1 MADPKGPETT
11 TGGGA
16 PSARPKAPTLD
27 LKAADVT
34 PKDAAKDPS
43 SATATPAD
51 PKDAPKPSSP
61 ASTASAPQSGAASP
75 TGAPDAKA
83 ADVKQPSSSA
93 AAPAS
98 AGPTSAGGPG
108 ARPAGAT
115 PSFGGAK
122 PTESGSPKPGAATGP
137 DLSKT
142 GAKSDSSKSDLGKGE
157 PGKPADLRPS
167 ESKPSESKP
176 VDPKPADTGAP
187 TRVAAA
193 VTPAR
198 GGAGVLG
205 LAGSALFGAAIALG
219 VVALYGQE
227 LIGGDGSQSMRV
239 TEVESKLD
247 AVGLDVA
254 ALRERSGQ
262 TAQTADTSAIEAR
275 ISELA
280 RTIDGS
286 GARVAALEGEI
297 RGLAGREQAPTVDP
311 AAVDALTKR
320 VDGLESKIADMPTRE
335 AIAELGARIDAA
347 VKPLDEKIAA
357 LDAAL
362 KARPVGDPAARL
374 VTAFAAIDQAVAA
387 GRPFPT
393 ELAAAKA
400 AGGDVA
406 ALEPYAAGGAPTKA
420 ALGAELK
427 DVMAKLPSLKPAADA
442 SVFDRLVASAGSV
455 VKVTPATAP
464 AGSAPADVRA
474 RVAAKAS
481 ASDVEGALAD
491 IEALDPDA
499 KAATAAWAD
508 KAKARLAAD
517 EALATARTAALARL
531 GATD

>member
-34 PKDAAKDPS
+34 PKDAAKATS
-43 SATATPAD
+43 SATVTPPDA
-51 PKDAPKPSSP
+51 KDAPKPSGP
-61 ASTASAPQSGAASP
+61 ASPASAPQPGDASP
-75 TGAPDAKA
+75 SPDIKA
-83 ADVKQPSSSA
+83 ADVKPSSPTA
-93 AAPAS
+93 ATPAS
-98 AGPTSAGGPG
+98 AGPTSSGVAG

-115 PSFGGAK
+115 PSFGGTK
-122 PTESGSPKPGAATGP
+122 PTDAAAPTPGAPKGP

-142 GAKSDSSKSDLGKGE
+142 GARPESSKPDLGKSE
-157 PGKPADLRPS
+157 PGKPADLKS
-167 ESKPSESKP
+167 SDSKP
-176 VDPKPADTGAP
+176 VDSKPVDSKPTDTGAP

-227 LIGGDGSQSMRV
+227 LIGGDGTQSTRV
-239 TEVESKLD
+239 AAVESKLD
-247 AVGLDVA
+247 AVGRDVA

-297 RGLAGREQAPTVDP
+297 RGLAGREQTPTVDP

-320 VDGLESKIADMPTRE
+320 VDGLESKIAEAPTRE

-387 GRPFPT
+387 GRPFPA

-400 AGGDVA
+400 AGGDVTP
-406 ALEPYAAGGAPTKA
+406 LEPYAAGGAPTKT
-420 ALGAELK
+420 ALGAELQ
-427 DVMAKLPSLKPAADA
+427 DVMAKLPPLKPAADA

-481 ASDVEGALAD
+481 AGDLEGALAD

>member
-34 PKDAAKDPS
+34 PKDAAKDPP
-43 SATATPAD
+43 SATTTPAAA
-51 PKDAPKPSSP
+51 KDAPKPSSP
-61 ASTASAPQSGAASP
+61 SAPQPGAASP
-75 TGAPDAKA
+75 AGSPEIKA
-83 ADVKQPSSSA
+83 ADVKPASPVA

-98 AGPTSAGGPG
+98 AGPTSSGVPG

-122 PTESGSPKPGAATGP
+122 PTETAAPKPGAATGP
-137 DLSKT
+137 DMSKT
-142 GAKSDSSKSDLGKGE
+142 GARPESSKPDLGKSE
-157 PGKPADLRPS
+157 PGKPADLKS
-167 ESKPSESKP
+167 SDFKP

-227 LIGGDGSQSMRV
+227 LIGGDGTQSTRV
-239 TEVESKLD
+239 AAVESKLD
-247 AVGLDVA
+247 SVGRDVA

-280 RTIDGS
+280 LTIDGS

-311 AAVDALTKR
+311 GAVDALAKR
-320 VDGLESKIADMPTRE
+320 VDGLEAKIAQAPTRE

-374 VTAFAAIDQAVAA
+374 VTAFAAIDQAVVA
-387 GRPFPT
+387 GRPFPA

-406 ALEPYAAGGAPTKA
+406 TLEPYAAGGAPTKA
-420 ALGAELK
+420 ALGAELQ
-427 DVMAKLPSLKPAADA
+427 DVMAKLPPLKPTADA

-481 ASDVEGALAD
+481 AGDVEGALAD

>member
-34 PKDAAKDPS
+34 PKDVAKS
-43 SATATPAD
+43 SATTPAD
-51 PKDAPKPSSP
+51 VTDAPKPSSP
-61 ASTASAPQSGAASP
+61 ASTTSAPQPGAASP
-75 TGAPDAKA
+75 AGSPEIKA
-83 ADVKQPSSSA
+83 ADVKQTSPSA

-98 AGPTSAGGPG
+98 SGPASSGVPG

-115 PSFGGAK
+115 PSFGGGK
-122 PTESGSPKPGAATGP
+122 PTDSGASRPGAMGQDPSKTSASPQSPKP
-137 DLSKT
+137 
-142 GAKSDSSKSDLGKGE
+142 DLGKSE
-157 PGKPADLRPS
+157 PGKPADLKSPD
-167 ESKPSESKP
+167 SKP

-205 LAGSALFGAAIALG
+205 LAVSALFGAAIALG

-227 LIGGDGSQSMRV
+227 LIGGDGTQSTRV
-239 TEVESKLD
+239 AAVESKID
-247 AVGLDVA
+247 AVGRDVA
-254 ALRERSGQ
+254 ALRDRAGQ
-262 TAQTADTSAIEAR
+262 AAQTADTSAIEAR

-297 RGLAGREQAPTVDP
+297 RGLAGQEQTPTVDP
-311 AAVDALTKR
+311 AAVDALAKR
-320 VDGLESKIADMPTRE
+320 VDGLESKIAEAPTRE

-406 ALEPYAAGGAPTKA
+406 PLEPYAAGGAPTKA
-420 ALGAELK
+420 ALGAELR
-427 DVMAKLPSLKPAADA
+427 DVMAKLPPLKPAADA

-464 AGSAPADVRA
+464 AGSSPADVRA
-474 RVAAKAS
+474 RLAAKAS
-481 ASDVEGALAD
+481 AGDVEGALAD

>member
-34 PKDAAKDPS
+34 PRDAAKS
-43 SATATPAD
+43 SATTAPAD
-51 PKDAPKPSSP
+51 AKDAPKPSSP
-61 ASTASAPQSGAASP
+61 ASSASAQQPGASP
-75 TGAPDAKA
+75 AGSPNIKA
-83 ADVKQPSSSA
+83 ADGKPASTSSA
-93 AAPAS
+93 NPAS
-98 AGPTSAGGPG
+98 SGPASSGVVGS
-108 ARPAGAT
+108 RPAGAT
-115 PSFGGAK
+115 PSFGGTK
-122 PTESGSPKPGAATGP
+122 PTESGAPKPGVTGQDP
-137 DLSKT
+137 SKT
-142 GAKSDSSKSDLGKGE
+142 GAKSESPKADLGKSE
-157 PGKPADLRPS
+157 AGKPADLKSPD
-167 ESKPSESKP
+167 SKPA
-176 VDPKPADTGAP
+176 DPKPAETGAP

-198 GGAGVLG
+198 SGAGVLG

-227 LIGGDGSQSMRV
+227 LIGGDGSQSTRV
-239 TEVESKLD
+239 AAVEGKLD
-247 AVGLDVA
+247 AVGRDVA
-254 ALRERSGQ
+254 ALRERAGQ

-297 RGLAGREQAPTVDP
+297 RGLAGREQAPTIDP
-311 AAVDALTKR
+311 AAVDALAKR
-320 VDGLESKIADMPTRE
+320 VDGLEAKIADAPTRE

-387 GRPFPT
+387 GRPFPA

-406 ALEPYAAGGAPTKA
+406 PLEPYAASGAPTKA
-420 ALGAELK
+420 ALGAELR
-427 DVMAKLPSLKPAADA
+427 DVMAKLPPLKPAADA

-474 RVAAKAS
+474 RVTAKAS
-481 ASDVEGALAD
+481 AVDLEGALAD

-508 KAKARLAAD
+508 KAKARLAAE
-517 EALATARTAALARL
+517 EAVAIARTAALARL

>member
-34 PKDAAKDPS
+34 RRDAKDPS
-43 SATATPAD
+43 SPTTPAAGAE
-51 PKDAPKPSSP
+51 DAQKPSG
-61 ASTASAPQSGAASP
+61 ATSTASASPSVATPAGASE
-75 TGAPDAKA
+75 TKA
-83 ADVKQPSSSA
+83 GDVKPTSVSA

-98 AGPTSAGGPG
+98 TGPASSGAPG
-108 ARPAGAT
+108 ARPSGTT
-115 PSFGGAK
+115 PTLGGAK
-122 PTESGSPKPGAATGP
+122 PADSGLTKPGAAAAGP

-142 GAKSDSSKSDLGKGE
+142 GDKTDTSKPDLGKGE
-157 PGKPADLRPS
+157 PGRPADLKSPGS
-167 ESKPSESKP
+167 TP
-176 VDPKPADTGAP
+176 VDPKPAEPGAP

-227 LIGGDGSQSMRV
+227 LIGGDGSEATRV
-239 TEVESKLD
+239 AAVESKLD
-247 AVGLDVA
+247 TVGRDVA

-262 TAQTADTSAIEAR
+262 AAQTADTSAIEAR
-275 ISELA
+275 VSELA
-280 RTIDGS
+280 GAIEGS

-297 RGLAGREQAPTVDP
+297 RGLAARPAAPSVEP
-311 AAVDALTKR
+311 AAVEALAKR
-320 VDGLESKIADMPTRE
+320 LDGLEAKVADAPTRE
-335 AIAELGARIDAA
+335 ALAELGARIDAA
-347 VKPLDEKIAA
+347 VKPLDEKIEAV
-357 LDAAL
+357 DAAL

-374 VTAFAAIDQAVAA
+374 VTAFGAIDQAMAA

-406 ALEPYAAGGAPTKA
+406 ALEPYAAEGAPTKA
-420 ALGAELK
+420 ALGAELQ
-427 DVMAKLPSLKPAADA
+427 DAMAKLPPLKPAADA

-464 AGSAPADVRA
+464 AGSSPADVRS

-481 ASDVEGALAD
+481 DGDVKGVLAD
-491 IEALDPDA
+491 IEAFDPDA
-499 KAATAAWAD
+499 KAATAEWAD

-517 EALATARTAALARL
+517 EALANARIAALARL